1 MAYFTILHILTLIIL
16 FTIYVLLIVLTRR
29 ESRPK
34 IFWSMIFANTLV
46 MAMLMIFTMPV
57 LDKYTKKARLENLT
71 QKRILMTESI
81 TFSGKVRNVGSFSI
95 GKCKL
100 EVKLVNNPLTAG
112 KLTGSQ
118 IFRPTSGLSYGPK
131 DGEKSSTVVEEFVIA
146 TNLKP
151 GELYNFSVSM
161 PYPPHF
167 ERTTPFTTLNC
178 R

>member
-16 FTIYVLLIVLTRR
+16 FVIYILLIVLTRK
-29 ESRPK
+29 ENRPK

-46 MAMLMIFTMPV
+46 MTMLMVFAMPV
-57 LDKYTKKARLENLT
+57 LDKYTKQARIENLT

-81 TFSGKVRNVGSFSI
+81 TFSGQVRNTGSFSI

-100 EVKLVNNPLTAG
+100 EVKLVNNPLTSG

-118 IFRPTSGLSYGPK
+118 VFRPTSGFKYGP
-131 DGEKSSTVVEEFVIA
+131 DEGEKSSTVVKDFVIA
-146 TNLKP
+146 SDLKP
-151 GELYNFSVSM
+151 GELRNFSISM

-167 ERTTPFTTLNC
+167 QRTTPFTTLKC